1 MVGLALVGYR
11 EIADGG
17 IEIATLIAIGESLGP
32 LVLVMAAITVILVEG
47 GAMIAERYQKIRFEA
62 GLAQGLEQGREQ
74 GLAQGQEQGQEEER
88 AQWVAWNR
96 RRLAAEERGERF
108 TEPPPATDNGQ
119 TAQDA

>member
-1 MVGLALVGYR
+1 
-11 EIADGG
+11 
-17 IEIATLIAIGESLGP
+17 
-32 LVLVMAAITVILVEG
+32 
-47 GAMIAERYQKIRFEA
+47 MIAERYQKIRFEA
-62 GLAQGLEQGREQ
+62 GLAQGL
-74 GLAQGQEQGQEEER
+74 AQSQEQGQEAER

>member
-62 GLAQGLEQGREQ
+62 GLAQGLEQG
-74 GLAQGQEQGQEEER
+74 LAQGQEQGQEEER

>member
-17 IEIATLIAIGESLGP
+17 IEITTLIAIGESLGP

-62 GLAQGLEQGREQ
+62 GLAQGL
-74 GLAQGQEQGQEEER
+74 AQGQEQGQEQER

-119 TAQDA
+119 TARDA

>member
-1 MVGLALVGYR
+1 MVGLVLVAYR

-17 IEIATLIAIGESLGP
+17 VEIATLIAIGESLGP
-32 LVLVMAAITVILVEG
+32 LVLVMAAVTVILVEG

-62 GLAQGLEQGREQ
+62 GVQQ
-74 GLAQGQEQGQEEER
+74 ER
-88 AQWVAWNR
+88 AQWIAWNQ

>member
-62 GLAQGLEQGREQ
+62 GLAQGL
-74 GLAQGQEQGQEEER
+74 AQGQEQGQEEER